1 MKKKELK
8 PVDHSKI
15 AYIDIRKNLYII
27 PKSLGSAS
35 EQKASTPSA
44 YKDRVELEI
53 KVRGKGCP
61 PVLHTWEQCGFSE
74 RVLAVIRRNNFE

>member
-44 YKDRVELEI
+44 YSNSLVCQCTTILSINGLQCCTRQFCCRPRVCDDNI
-53 KVRGKGCP
+53 HV
-61 PVLHTWEQCGFSE
+61 
-74 RVLAVIRRNNFE
+74 

>member
-1 MKKKELK
+1 MVCEQVLQESMKKKELK

-35 EQKASTPSA
+35 EEKARTPFA
-44 YKDRVELEI
+44 YSNPPRV
-53 KVRGKGCP
+53 P
-61 PVLHTWEQCGFSE
+61 MYYQ
-74 RVLAVIRRNNFE
+74 